1 MPANLEITLYRIIQ
15 EILNNALKHSNAK
28 SIDIGLK
35 VQNNRLFLSIS
46 DDGVGFDTTQIEQAK
61 GIGWKNI
68 FSRISMLGGDIDVN
82 SQKNMGS
89 NINISLP
96 I

>member
-1 MPANLEITLYRIIQ
+1 MPREKKIKLTEKNI
-15 EILNNALKHSNAK
+15 NNCPS
-28 SIDIGLK
+28 GLK